1 MDTFLIAGLLIQA
14 NDFQEAG
21 KKALRKLR
29 ETGVFKPRLER
40 KSFFHSLNQTEEV
53 PVENL
58 KTGEVDT
65 VQFPKVAF

>member
-1 MDTFLIAGLLIQA
+1 MKFLILGMLISA
-14 NDFQEAG
+14 SDFQEAG

-29 ETGVFKPRLER
+29 EAGVFKPRFGR
-40 KSFFHSLNQTEEV
+40 NSFSHSLNEVEEV